1 MVSEAQKRA
10 YKKYKERTR
19 IQFNIDLNSKT
30 ESDIIEWLDQQ
41 DNKRGAVKE
50 LIRKAIQESGRS
62 LEK

>member
-10 YKKYKERTR
+10 YKKYKDRTR
-19 IQFNIDLNSKT
+19 KQFNIDLNSET
-30 ESDIIEWLDQQ
+30 ESDIIDWLDRQ

-50 LIRKAIQESGRS
+50 LIRKAIQDSGKS

>member
-10 YKKYKERTR
+10 YKKYKDRTR
-19 IQFNIDLNSKT
+19 VQFNIDLNSET
-30 ESDIIEWLDQQ
+30 ESDIIDWLDRQ

-50 LIRKAIQESGRS
+50 LIRKAIQDSGKS